1 MVQYWFDGPPV
12 EVKVKPHGNSQ
23 TSLPFFRTAESAKKR
38 HREIAAANKPKDAI
52 QVATQ
57 ECGGELEAKGMQLL
71 PRNIQQMKN
80 HRRTGHTKDSNVL
93 YSVML
98 QCKLAQGTSDAFVRD
113 VKAAPDPLCV
123 MFFDWQLCDLV
134 RFLTDPMHFS
144 ILTADTT
151 YNLGDFYVTPTTY
164 KHLMLVDVTSHKHP
178 TMAGRIG

>member
-12 EVKVKPHGNSQ
+12 EVKVKPHRNSQ

-93 YSVML
+93 YSVM
-98 QCKLAQGTSDAFVRD
+98 
-113 VKAAPDPLCV
+113 P
-123 MFFDWQLCDLV
+123 
-134 RFLTDPMHFS
+134 
-144 ILTADTT
+144 
-151 YNLGDFYVTPTTY
+151 
-164 KHLMLVDVTSHKHP
+164 
-178 TMAGRIG
+178 